1 MATFKV
7 KYLDETGKII
17 TKNMEAD
24 NIKYIEELFNQSHEK
39 ILLEA
44 KEKHKN
50 NLLGTAKKFNYL
62 IFAYEVKTLLKS
74 GLSISEA
81 LNILKDS
88 NVSNKIILDN
98 LYTDIYCGLSFST
111 AMQKSS
117 EPFPPLLIATIAASE
132 KNGTMIQ
139 ALDNYIEYEK
149 NINKLKEKVIT
160 ATTYPLI
167 LIFVSMLIVLFLLL
181 YLVPKFSLIYQDVSF
196 EVPFLSKVLLQFG
209 SFIHEYQYLVVIILF
224 FSIALI
230 VYFIKKT
237 GFESIIVFL
246 LEKNKFTNEISTKFM
261 LSRFYKGFVLLLFSG
276 CTALES
282 LELMK
287 NSLTNKYISKIEN
300 AKISLLNGN
309 SLSNALVSEGL
320 TSVVSERLL
329 IAGDKNGEIVN
340 MLKQSAEFY
349 DMEIERFIERLSQ
362 ILEPM
367 LMILIGI
374 FIGGIVVLLYM
385 PIFDLANSIQQ

>member
-24 NIKYIEELFNQSHEK
+24 NIKYIEELFNQSYEK
-39 ILLEA
+39 ILIEA

-98 LYTDIYCGLSFST
+98 LYTDIYSGLSFSI

-132 KNGTMIQ
+132 KNGTMIE

-196 EVPFLSKVLLQFG
+196 EVPFLSKILLQFG

-224 FSIALI
+224 FAIVLI
-230 VYFIKKT
+230 VYFIKKI
-237 GFESIIVFL
+237 GFENIIVFL

-300 AKISLLNGN
+300 AKISLLNGK

-320 TSVVSERLL
+320 TSVISERLL